1 MDFLFLMGLVGCTR
15 DVLIGVDK
23 LPTGES
29 FVLKLNG
36 EVLSSRDFNLWIA
49 PDISMRQTHDLELW
63 YGDRQCL
70 LSEDRIVGELG
81 FGEFT
86 HRTDWS
92 CPGLIG
98 YKMHQVGDLL
108 VGESEVTVGLWQ
120 QIKGEDQDDVCG
132 AECPKSNIN
141 WLQVLE
147 FANQMSMLEGL
158 GQCYR
163 KVEDKKSQTVVEI

>member
-1 MDFLFLMGLVGCTR
+1 MYLLFWVALVGCTR
-15 DVLIGVDK
+15 FTHRVEE
-23 LPTGES
+23 LPMGES

-36 EVLSSRDFNLWIA
+36 EVLSSRDFNLWVA
-49 PDISMRQTHDLELW
+49 PSISMRETHELQLW

-70 LSEDRIVGELG
+70 LTDALVSGELG

-86 HRTDWS
+86 HRTNWS
-92 CPGLIG
+92 CPGLLG
-98 YKMHQVGDLL
+98 YTMHRVGDVL

-141 WLQVLE
+141 WIQTLE
-147 FANQMSMLEGL
+147 FANQMSMIEGL
-158 GQCYR
+158 TQCYR
-163 KVEDKKSQTVVEI
+163 KMRQKV